1 MYEVADPDLQ
11 LSGGG
16 GGGGEVCGGHPE
28 PEMGGWSQKQFFSA
42 LCRPANP

>member
-1 MYEVADPDLQ
+1 MYAMADPDLQ
-11 LSGGG
+11 FRGGG
-16 GGGGEVCGGHPE
+16 GKVWGGHQE